1 MLLCGMNRHERRL
14 WVALWG
20 VLAALSAAAATS
32 LLSSGVEAR
41 EIALDLWRLQGHPAR
56 LITDFSV
63 AAYPGTAVLNA
74 VLVAVAGMVLVR
86 VSAVRLSGPTV
97 AAIFTLLGFGLFG
110 KTVMNVLPIFAGV
123 AVAARIAEK
132 RFRDYI
138 LIALFGS
145 ALGPLVSLVAVELD
159 LPPILGALAAAGT
172 GVLVGVILPAVA
184 MVMLRLHQGYSLYN
198 MGLTTGFLAL
208 FAAAVVFGTG
218 EVIPTQVMWSTAP
231 PPLLRFL
238 IPGISLLLM
247 VTAMSLA
254 SPRTLYRELRQ
265 VFTLPGRLPSDFMD
279 MVSIPASL
287 ANMALMGLLAWGYV
301 VMVGAPLNGP
311 VVGGALT
318 VIGFSAFGKHPR
330 NTWSVALGIAGA
342 AVIFGH
348 SLSAPGVILAALFA
362 TTLAPLAGEFGWPV
376 GVLAGALHLLLVLR
390 TGPWHAGI
398 GLYNNGLAG
407 GLTAT
412 LLVSAEEWYRA
423 TRRERGGSR
432 VGSFM
437 ERTND

>member
-1 MLLCGMNRHERRL
+1 M
-14 WVALWG
+14 
-20 VLAALSAAAATS
+20 
-32 LLSSGVEAR
+32 
-41 EIALDLWRLQGHPAR
+41 
-56 LITDFSV
+56 
-63 AAYPGTAVLNA
+63 LNA

-254 SPRTLYRELRQ
+254 SPRTLYRELRR

-279 MVSIPASL
+279 MFRSRHHWRTWHLWVFLP
-287 ANMALMGLLAWGYV
+287 
-301 VMVGAPLNGP
+301 
-311 VVGGALT
+311 GGT
-318 VIGFSAFGKHPR
+318 S
-330 NTWSVALGIAGA
+330 
-342 AVIFGH
+342 
-348 SLSAPGVILAALFA
+348 
-362 TTLAPLAGEFGWPV
+362 
-376 GVLAGALHLLLVLR
+376 
-390 TGPWHAGI
+390 
-398 GLYNNGLAG
+398 
-407 GLTAT
+407 
-412 LLVSAEEWYRA
+412 
-423 TRRERGGSR
+423 
-432 VGSFM
+432 
-437 ERTND
+437 